1 MTDLQ
6 NVLLLLHYLNA
17 FLAFFQS
24 YTLHFSAYLMGKI
37 YWLWD
42 LARSPLPWC
51 YRKFEYLLKW
61 SHKAML
67 FYLNSFWIQLL
78 YFMIISLLGFFVLV
92 ILDRN
97 ITRIDKPTANLDLFY
112 MSVSATTVSSLV
124 SLNMEDFSVS
134 QLVVLIVLML
144 LGGEVFTSI
153 ISLNLKK
160 IRLRAL
166 AAQNEPKICTVTDIE
181 SAIQVHSGGNINSD
195 STTTAVDAAA
205 AARNNDT
212 EPEAFTI
219 EQKKLKCLN
228 HLRHLLLG
236 YFTVV
241 QLCGIALILLYFCL
255 NADARRILERKRI
268 NPVLFSVF
276 TTVSSFASCG
286 LIPTNEN
293 MMAFKEHS
301 VLLIILIPLVMMGST
316 MFPPCVNLVV
326 WVIKRAFPRA
336 ELNYLLEYA
345 WELRFAHLFPLK
357 NSLFLA
363 ASDLGFITVQF
374 ILFCFLEWNSEA
386 TEGLSA
392 YQKVIGGLFQ
402 SVNSRHSGESAFNIS
417 LFSPALLVVYIIMMY
432 IPPYTFLSP
441 NKAEG
446 TRGEI
451 NGGGKKGKGREALRF
466 WLPPQPAYP
475 ILFIVIVC
483 LTEQSSI
490 RRDPLN
496 FSVLNIAFEVM
507 SAYGNVGLSIG
518 YSCQQVLRIVK
529 RDCKDTSASFSG
541 KWSKQGKI
549 VIIIVMF
556 FGRLKKFTAGGG
568 KAWHTL

>member
-1 MTDLQ
+1 MTGLQ
-6 NVLLLLHYLNA
+6 NMLVLLHCINPL
-17 FLAFFQS
+17 LAFFRS
-24 YTLHFSAYLMGKI
+24 YAIRFSSHLMAKM
-37 YWLWD
+37 YWFWD
-42 LARSPLPWC
+42 VVRSPLPWC

-61 SHKAML
+61 SHRAIL

-92 ILDRN
+92 VLDRK
-97 ITRIDKPTANLDLFY
+97 ITRIDRPTANLDLFY

-134 QLVVLIVLML
+134 QLVVLTILML
-144 LGGEVFTSI
+144 LGGEVFTSM
-153 ISLNLKK
+153 ISLNLKKYK

-166 AAQNEPKICTVTDIE
+166 AAQNEPKICGTPDIE
-181 SAIQVHSGGNINSD
+181 SPIKFPSGGIISSSD
-195 STTTAVDAAA
+195 GAATTGGSNGTELEALT
-205 AARNNDT
+205 NDQ
-212 EPEAFTI
+212 
-219 EQKKLKCLN
+219 QKKLKCLN

-241 QLCGIALILLYFCL
+241 QLCGIAMILIYFFL
-255 NADARRILERKRI
+255 NAGARKILERKRI

-301 VLLIILIPLVMMGST
+301 SLLIILIPLVMMGST
-316 MFPPCVNLVV
+316 MFPPCVNLVM

-336 ELNYLLEYA
+336 ELSYLLENA
-345 WELRFAHLFPLK
+345 RELRFAHLFPLK

-363 ASDLGFITVQF
+363 ASDLGFITLQF

-386 TEGLSA
+386 AAGLGA
-392 YQKVIGGLFQ
+392 YQKVIGGIFQ
-402 SVNSRHSGESAFNIS
+402 SVNSRHSGESAFDIS

-441 NKAEG
+441 NKEEESAGREV
-446 TRGEI
+446 TD
-451 NGGGKKGKGREALRF
+451 GGKEKGKGGEAFKF

-475 ILFIVIVC
+475 ILFVVIVC
-483 LTEQSSI
+483 LTERSSI

-518 YSCQQVLRIVK
+518 YSCHRLLRIVK
-529 RDCKDTSASFSG
+529 SDCTDTSISFSG